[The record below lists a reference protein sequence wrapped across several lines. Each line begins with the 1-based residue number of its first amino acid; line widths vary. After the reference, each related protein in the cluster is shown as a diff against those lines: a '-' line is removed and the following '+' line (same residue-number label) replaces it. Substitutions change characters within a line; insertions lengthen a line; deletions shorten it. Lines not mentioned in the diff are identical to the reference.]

1 MAFEDNELLFGADK
15 TERIVAIELG
25 ETGTI
30 KVYRREK
37 DGSTAVDVEPFH
49 PFVWTDADITDLGLE
64 NAQKLA
70 GNLKY
75 NWLVTVDSWK
85 ELIALRNGLKKA
97 GRSFFALSD
106 PVQHYLSAT
115 GRTLFKHLPFDELKR
130 LQLEVLSPTGESDL
144 ADASQNPIASVALSD
159 NAGWEQLIVVDPEHA
174 EESEHDAL
182 KQLTVIIKERDP
194 DVVEGHDLFRF
205 DLPYLVARARKTKVK
220 LDWGRSGGFLRSRPS
235 RLQIAEKTID
245 YPKFQVDGRHF
256 VDTFL
261 LAQFYDVGMRTLSG
275 FERIDVAQHFGFCD
289 AAEISALTGKAL
301 QREYLTKSERFRKRA
316 LCAVRETRA
325 LSELLS
331 PSYFIQAQIFPYN
344 YQDVIVRGNATRI
357 NALFL
362 REYLRQR
369 HSIPEMPL
377 ARSFEGGFTA
387 IYFTGVA
394 RNVWHCDVASLYP
407 SIMLQF
413 DCFPVTDQLQIF
425 RHLLTDLRTFRLE
438 SKTRMRAEKDPASQ
452 RYFHALQNTFK
463 ILINSFYGYLGF
475 AQGHFA
481 DFDAAARVTQ
491 IGRDLLQK
499 MIAWL
504 NERGAQVIEVDTDG
518 IYFMPPPGSPDS
530 SVEAG
535 VSPAKR
541 EGNAAETAATTTEQ
555 IEEIA
560 GQPSRLPVQAGGQ
573 DARPTIRALREG
585 LSEILPPGIEVE
597 FDEQFDAMF
606 SYKAKNYALLTRS
619 GDVII
624 KGGALKSRGLEKFQR
639 VFLEEMIKLIMQGR
653 SEQIARLRDQFEKQ
667 IRNRELPIEMLMK
680 TDTLQDSLDK
690 YRAKIAGS
698 ARNRAAAYELA
709 LASGRNYKP
718 GDQISYYI
726 KATPKK
732 IAAYEAAK
740 LSSEFDPQNRDENG
754 DYYVAKLNELVKKFS
769 DMISAPAQPQ
779 LL

>member
-1 MAFEDNELLFGADK
+1 MEFEKNTMLFGADPAP
-15 TERIVAIELG
+15 RIVAIELG
-25 ETGTI
+25 ETGTV

-49 PFVWTDADITDLGLE
+49 PFVWTDGDITDLGLE

-70 GNLKY
+70 GDLRY

-85 ELIALRNGLKKA
+85 ELIALRNGLRKA

-115 GRTLFKHLPFDELKR
+115 GRTLFKQLQFDELKR
-130 LQLEVLSPTGESDL
+130 VQLEVLSPTGESDL
-144 ADASQNPIASVALSD
+144 ADASQNPIASIALSD
-159 NAGWEQLIVVDPEHA
+159 NSGWEQLIVVDPENT
-174 EESEHDAL
+174 EESERDAL
-182 KQLTVIIKERDP
+182 KQLTAIIKERDP
-194 DVVEGHDLFRF
+194 DVIEGHDLFRF
-205 DLPYLVARARKTKVK
+205 DLPYLVARARKAKVK

-261 LAQFYDVGMRTLSG
+261 LAQFYDVGLRTLSG
-275 FERIDVAQHFGFCD
+275 FERSDVAQHFGFCD

-301 QREYLTKSERFRKRA
+301 QRERLAKSERFRKRA
-316 LCAVRETRA
+316 LCAVWETRA
-325 LSELLS
+325 LADLLS

-369 HSIPEMPL
+369 HSLPEMPM
-377 ARSFEGGFTA
+377 ARTFEGGFTA
-387 IYFTGVA
+387 IYFSGVA

-413 DCFPVTDQLQIF
+413 DCFPATDQLQIF
-425 RHLLTDLRTFRLE
+425 RHLLTDLRSFRLE
-438 SKTRMRAEKDPASQ
+438 AKGQMQLADKKGDRPRWHHL
-452 RYFHALQNTFK
+452 HALQNTFK

-481 DFDAAARVTQ
+481 DFEAAARVTQ

-504 NERGAQVIEVDTDG
+504 NEQGAQVIEVDTDG
-518 IYFMPPPGSPDS
+518 IYFVPPS
-530 SVEAG
+530 SVAAG
-535 VSPAKR
+535 VSPAKTDK
-541 EGNAAETAATTTEQ
+541 AADTAASTAE
-555 IEEIA
+555 IEE
-560 GQPSRLPVQAGGQ
+560 
-573 DARPTIRALREG
+573 LRQG
-585 LSEILPPGIEVE
+585 LAKELPPGIEVE
-597 FDEQFDAMF
+597 FDEQFEAMF
-606 SYKAKNYALLTRS
+606 SYKAKNYALLTKD
-619 GDVII
+619 GEVVI

-639 VFLEEMIKLIMQGR
+639 MFLEEMIKLIMEER
-653 SEQIARLRDQFEKQ
+653 PEAVAELREQFEQ
-667 IRNRELPIEMLMK
+667 RIRNREMPIDMLMK

-690 YRAKIAGS
+690 YRAKIADS

-718 GDQISYYI
+718 GDRISYYI

-732 IAAYEAAK
+732 VAAYEAAK
-740 LSSEFDPQNRDENG
+740 LISEFDPQNRDDNV
-754 DYYVAKLNELVKKFS
+754 DYYVSKLDELVKKFGS
-769 DMISAPAQPQ
+769 VTATASAAKQES
-779 LL
+779 LAL

>member
-1 MAFEDNELLFGADK
+1 
-15 TERIVAIELG
+15 
-25 ETGTI
+25 
-30 KVYRREK
+30 
-37 DGSTAVDVEPFH
+37 
-49 PFVWTDADITDLGLE
+49 
-64 NAQKLA
+64 
-70 GNLKY
+70 
-75 NWLVTVDSWK
+75 
-85 ELIALRNGLKKA
+85 
-97 GRSFFALSD
+97 
-106 PVQHYLSAT
+106 
-115 GRTLFKHLPFDELKR
+115 
-130 LQLEVLSPTGESDL
+130 
-144 ADASQNPIASVALSD
+144 
-159 NAGWEQLIVVDPEHA
+159 
-174 EESEHDAL
+174 
-182 KQLTVIIKERDP
+182 
-194 DVVEGHDLFRF
+194 
-205 DLPYLVARARKTKVK
+205 
-220 LDWGRSGGFLRSRPS
+220 
-235 RLQIAEKTID
+235 
-245 YPKFQVDGRHF
+245 
-256 VDTFL
+256 
-261 LAQFYDVGMRTLSG
+261 MRTLTG
-275 FERIDVAQHFGFCD
+275 FERLDVARHFGLCHNEEFSGL
-289 AAEISALTGKAL
+289 AGKELHRAYL
-301 QREYLTKSERFRKRA
+301 ENGKSFRERA

-344 YQDVIVRGNATRI
+344 YQDAIVRGNATRI

-369 HSIPEMPL
+369 HSIPEMPM

-425 RHLLTDLRTFRLE
+425 RHLLTDLRSFRLE
-438 SKTRMRAEKDPASQ
+438 AKGQMQLADKEGDRSKWHHLQ
-452 RYFHALQNTFK
+452 ALQNTFK

-491 IGRDLLQK
+491 IGRELLQK

-504 NERGAQVIEVDTDG
+504 TERGAQVIEVDTDG
-518 IYFMPPPGSPDS
+518 IYFVPP
-530 SVEAG
+530 
-535 VSPAKR
+535 
-541 EGNAAETAATTTEQ
+541 NA
-555 IEEIA
+555 EIV
-560 GQPSRLPVQAGGQ
+560 GRPSRSPRQAGGQ
-573 DARPTIRALREG
+573 NARPTIEELRQG
-585 LSEILPPGIEVE
+585 LAKELPAGIEVE

-639 VFLEEMIKLIMQGR
+639 VFLEEMIKLIMQGKP
-653 SEQIARLRDQFEKQ
+653 EEIAQLRHQFEKQ

-680 TDTLQDSLDK
+680 SDTLQDSLEK
-690 YRAKIAGS
+690 YRVKIAGS

-732 IAAYEAAK
+732 VAAYEAAK
-740 LSSEFDPQNRDENG
+740 LASEFDPQNRDENS

-769 DMISAPAQPQ
+769 GITAEATSAKQESLA
-779 LL
+779 L